1 MALLPWSLAP
11 GEGTQRRTS
20 WPGRWLFR
28 STARGEARRATAI
41 AWCCVALFA
50 SVDVA
55 WLMLSSLHF
64 HPANWSILAAVT
76 AAAVV
81 GRAAALLLARRV
93 VRGTPRAAVRA
104 LARKLALLGRFGLLL
119 VLLVAGFVVF
129 SYLATAASLPLR
141 DNLLADLDE
150 KLGFNWMVFLAIA
163 NASPVVANV
172 LSIGYHS
179 TGAVLL
185 AVVVWLAVTEQ
196 EARLSELLAVL
207 ALTFAGLAIGMVAVP
222 TAGAFA
228 HFAPP
233 APQFSNF
240 PDASQMWP
248 FYRTFAALRDGT
260 LGVIDLSAS
269 DGIVSFPSFHAAL
282 GVVTLW
288 SLRGHRRLF
297 WPALVLNAVMLVAV
311 LPVGGHHLCELIGG
325 VLTGLAAIALVH
337 AHRLPVRAADRESF
351 LNAYIAPATLLLSFG
366 RNNNNETT
374 QDRRHHH

>member
-1 MALLPWSLAP
+1 MALLPWSVAP
-11 GEGTQRRTS
+11 TEGARTTTL

-28 STARGEARRATAI
+28 STARGEARRTTVI
-41 AWCCVALFA
+41 AWCCVVLFA
-50 SVDVA
+50 GIDVA
-55 WLMLSSLHF
+55 WLLLSSLDF

-76 AAAVV
+76 AAAAV

-93 VRGTPRAAVRA
+93 ARGTPRAAVRA

-141 DNLLADLDE
+141 DTLLADLDE
-150 KLGFNWMVFLAIA
+150 TLGFNWMVFLAIV
-163 NASPVVANV
+163 NADPLVANV
-172 LSIGYHS
+172 LSISYHS
-179 TGAVLL
+179 TGPVLL

-196 EARLSELLAVL
+196 EARLSELVAVL
-207 ALTFAGLAIGMVAVP
+207 ALSFAGLAIGMIAVP

-233 APQFSNF
+233 APQFANF
-240 PDASQMWP
+240 ADASQMWP

-288 SLRGHRRLF
+288 SLRGYRLLF
-297 WPALVLNAVMLVAV
+297 YPTLVLNAVMLVAV
-311 LPVGGHHLCELIGG
+311 LPVGGHHLSELIGG
-325 VLTGLAAIALVH
+325 VLTGFAAIAIVH
-337 AHRLPVRAADRESF
+337 AHRLPVRAADRRPA
-351 LNAYIAPATLLLSFG
+351 LNAHIAPATFLLSFG
-366 RNNNNETT
+366 RNNNNEAT